1 MGPQASAARTDSG
14 YRLDEIDRR
23 VIHALMADARNTS
36 APMIAEGV
44 NVSPGTI
51 RNRINQLEEKEIITG
66 YHAQIDFERID
77 DKLINLFMCNAPF
90 ENQEMIAQ
98 QVQTLPGVINVR
110 ELMGGRMNLHVLAVG
125 QNTDEIRHIGRSLA
139 ELGIEIEDEV
149 LVQNEVFAPYGPF
162 GPEEDDQYS
171 PTDFISLTGGAEVV
185 EVTVRTDALIAGL
198 TLEEAGR
205 QDLLSGEAL
214 VITIERDGEVLTP
227 HGDTEIRPDD
237 IVTVFSRDGID
248 EKTMH
253 AFLNDD
259 LS

>member
-1 MGPQASAARTDSG
+1 MAPQTSATHTDSG
-14 YRLDEIDRR
+14 YRLDEIDQR

-36 APMIAEGV
+36 GPTVAKEV
-44 NVSPGTI
+44 SVSPGTI
-51 RNRINQLEEKEIITG
+51 RNRINQLEEEGIITG
-66 YHAQIDFERID
+66 YHAQIDFERSNIG
-77 DKLINLFMCNAPF
+77 LTNLFMCNAPF
-90 ENQEMIAQ
+90 ENREVIAQ
-98 QVQTLPGVINVR
+98 QVETLPGVINVR

-125 QNTDEIRHIGRSLA
+125 RNTDEIRQIGCSLA

-162 GPEEDDQYS
+162 GPDDDRQPS
-171 PTDFISLTGGAEVV
+171 STNFISLAGEAEVV
-185 EVTVRTDALIAGL
+185 ELTVRTDALIAGM
-198 TLEEAGR
+198 TLEEAGQ
-205 QDLLSGEAL
+205 QDLLAGEAL

-253 AFLNDD
+253 AFLGDEP
-259 LS
+259 S

>member
-1 MGPQASAARTDSG
+1 
-14 YRLDEIDRR
+14 
-23 VIHALMADARNTS
+23 
-36 APMIAEGV
+36 
-44 NVSPGTI
+44 
-51 RNRINQLEEKEIITG
+51 
-66 YHAQIDFERID
+66 
-77 DKLINLFMCNAPF
+77 
-90 ENQEMIAQ
+90 
-98 QVQTLPGVINVR
+98 
-110 ELMGGRMNLHVLAVG
+110 MNLHVLAVG